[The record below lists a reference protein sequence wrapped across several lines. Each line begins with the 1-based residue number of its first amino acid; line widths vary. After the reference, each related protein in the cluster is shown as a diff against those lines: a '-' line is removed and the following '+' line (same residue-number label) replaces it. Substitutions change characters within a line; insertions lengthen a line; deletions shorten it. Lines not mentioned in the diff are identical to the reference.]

1 MKKHPMLKP
10 SVDPRGPEEQEA
22 SLCVLARRHGVS
34 VEEARRIE
42 EGLRAIPMERF
53 LEGCFGPDHGAFYD
67 AGEDLWIV
75 PDRSYQ
81 GPGIAFTAVRS
92 DRSWF
97 TGVVPVEVF
106 Q

>member
-1 MKKHPMLKP
+1 MKRRP
-10 SVDPRGPEEQEA
+10 SPTPSADPRSPEEQEA
-22 SLCVLARRHGVS
+22 SLCALARRHGVTY
-34 VEEARRIE
+34 EEACRIE

-75 PDRSYQ
+75 PDRSRP
-81 GPGIAFTAVRS
+81 GPGFAFTAVRR

-97 TGVVPVEVF
+97 TGVVPGVF

>member
-1 MKKHPMLKP
+1 MRDKTCVRR
-10 SVDPRGPEEQEA
+10 SVDPRSHEEQEA
-22 SLCVLARRHGVS
+22 SLHAFACRHGMP
-34 VEEARRIE
+34 VEKARRIE
-42 EGLRAIPMERF
+42 AALRKIPIERF
-53 LEGCFGPDHGAFYD
+53 LEGCFGPDHGAFHD

-81 GPGIAFTAVRS
+81 GPGFAFMAIRS

-97 TGVVPVEVF
+97 TGVVPAEVF

>member
-1 MKKHPMLKP
+1 MLKP
-10 SVDPRGPEEQEA
+10 SVDPRSPEEQEA
-22 SLCVLARRHGVS
+22 SLCAVARRHDVS

-53 LEGCFGPDHGAFYD
+53 LEGCFGADHGAFHD
-67 AGEDLWIV
+67 AVEGLWIV

-81 GPGIAFTAVRS
+81 GPGFAFTAVRS

-97 TGVVPVEVF
+97 RGLVPVEAF
-106 Q
+106 H